1 MIDIAL
7 EYCIF
12 FFSLEMWQSLKR
24 PSPICGHRRTK
35 QLRSHSRYRGIS
47 TINCEPH
54 RLVHSV
60 RNCDRTQK
68 HRYFLLRDSFVR
80 TKRSKT
86 ITMSAVLIDT
96 SCFIHE
102 IPLSIYQVVCS
113 QMDQNNR
120 WQQLAREFGYDNSVI
135 EQIKQLTSPAT
146 KLLSLCSDKN
156 HTVNELFLA
165 LFRMKEYRLMEHLR
179 DFVDNNYHQ
188 LIPARRSS
196 TECKSSSFSSLKA
209 QINALRTLYK
219 PLMKSNSL
227 SKSKP
232 SSLSKSEGF
241 KPDVSPFDIVCVG
254 IPKIG
259 VNELS
264 QATNDWQVERVL
276 GSGAFGT
283 VYRGT
288 WKCTEVA
295 IKRINCQ
302 GYDKNATVKKRL
314 KQILIEM
321 RFLNAHRHDNI
332 LPLYGYSF
340 DGSSACLVYQMMA
353 CGSLDMRLQQ
363 KKSPLTHNQRLN
375 IAIGTARGLQFL
387 HTFHKRGT
395 VHGDIKSANILLD
408 SNLQPKIGDFGL
420 ASQTNGHTKS
430 KRLYGTHAYLAD
442 DFISS
447 LIISTKND
455 VWAFGVILF
464 ELATS
469 LRAFDERR
477 GNKSKLT
484 RYMWTFSE
492 SPERLNDLIDGHA
505 RRTSKTAQS
514 VLMQLMQIGF
524 SCTRP
529 QSVDRP
535 EMSNILNSLSK
546 IS

>member
-1 MIDIAL
+1 
-7 EYCIF
+7 
-12 FFSLEMWQSLKR
+12 
-24 PSPICGHRRTK
+24 
-35 QLRSHSRYRGIS
+35 
-47 TINCEPH
+47 
-54 RLVHSV
+54 
-60 RNCDRTQK
+60 
-68 HRYFLLRDSFVR
+68 
-80 TKRSKT
+80 
-86 ITMSAVLIDT
+86 MSGVLIDT

-102 IPLSIYQVVCS
+102 IPLSIYQVVCG
-113 QMDQNNR
+113 QLDKNNR
-120 WQQLAREFGYDNSVI
+120 WQQLAKEFGCENSVI
-135 EQIKQLTSPAT
+135 DQIKQLASPAS

-165 LFRMKEYRLMEHLR
+165 LYRMKEYRLMEHLR
-179 DFVDNNYHQ
+179 DFVDNYYHQ
-188 LIPARRSS
+188 LIPTRRSSS
-196 TECKSSSFSSLKA
+196 TECKSTSFSSLKA
-209 QINALRTLYK
+209 QVNALRTLYK
-219 PLMKSNSL
+219 PHLKSTSL

-241 KPDVSPFDIVCVG
+241 KLDVSPFDIVCVG
-254 IPKIG
+254 IPKIA
-259 VNELS
+259 VDEMS
-264 QATNDWQVERVL
+264 QATHNWQAERVL

-283 VYRGT
+283 VYRGK

-302 GYDKNATVKKRL
+302 GYDKNATIKKRL

-332 LPLYGYSF
+332 LPLYGYSY

-353 CGSLDMRLQQ
+353 CGSLDMRLRE
-363 KKSPLTHNQRLN
+363 KKSPLTYDQRLK

-408 SNLQPKIGDFGL
+408 SNLTPKIGDFGL
-420 ASQTNGHTKS
+420 ACQTNEHTKA

-442 DFISS
+442 DFIST
-447 LIISTKND
+447 LVISTKND

-477 GNKSKLT
+477 GNKTKLT
-484 RYMWTFSE
+484 RYMWAFSE

-529 QSVDRP
+529 QAVDRP
-535 EMSNILNSLSK
+535 DMSHILNLLSD